1 MGSEAMVHRPPKGNY
16 FDDIKRR
23 NGLAWCG
30 SALVA
35 AGFNLMLF
43 MLMPSLMRS
52 DAPRPLTETLVPQ
65 VNVIRVRQAKPE
77 VARKT
82 VKPPEPT
89 EAKPVQ
95 HPKTV
100 QSRPVKLPL
109 HLPFEIN
116 PRLPGGPS
124 SLELP
129 PLESAPMTAAGDLA
143 GVFSVGELDA
153 PLTPLTCLSPLYPMR
168 AKDRGIE
175 GWVKVKFLVDADG
188 RVGEVSILNAHP
200 EGLFEKSVR
209 RCIGG
214 WRFKPGTVAGMAV
227 KTWVE
232 TTIRFELE

>member
-1 MGSEAMVHRPPKGNY
+1 
-16 FDDIKRR
+16 
-23 NGLAWCG
+23 
-30 SALVA
+30 
-35 AGFNLMLF
+35 
-43 MLMPSLMRS
+43 
-52 DAPRPLTETLVPQ
+52 
-65 VNVIRVRQAKPE
+65 

-95 HPKTV
+95 HPKAV

-129 PLESAPMTAAGDLA
+129 PLESAPVTGAGDLA
-143 GVFSVGELDA
+143 GVFSAGELDA
-153 PLTPLTCLSPLYPMR
+153 PLTPLTRLSPLYPMR

-188 RVGEVSILNAHP
+188 RVGEVSILDAHP